1 MLFTF
6 TKGIVQD
13 IDDPAKAGRILCSMT
28 ELEGDTYPEWIHPIF
43 PFMCA
48 FMPYVNDTVML
59 LVPEDEDDMTEFPE
73 EVYYFGVPRTQED
86 TLADVFLGSYGQQR
100 GIYCNNGHYLL
111 LDESKDAPVVELVN
125 QSTLKIRLDSTGIKL
140 GSDSANEPFVL
151 GNQLKAYLTQL
162 NLALTATA
170 GVIPDPTLAS
180 NVVALKST
188 LDSGNMF
195 SNFIFGQKVKP

>member
-1 MLFTF
+1 M
-6 TKGIVQD
+6 
-13 IDDPAKAGRILCSMT
+13 
-28 ELEGDTYPEWIHPIF
+28 
-43 PFMCA
+43 
-48 FMPYVNDTVML
+48 
-59 LVPEDEDDMTEFPE
+59 
-73 EVYYFGVPRTQED
+73 
-86 TLADVFLGSYGQQR
+86 
-100 GIYCNNGHYLL
+100 
-111 LDESKDAPVVELVN
+111 ELVN